1 MTCIV
6 DPQQF
11 PSKLSLRRA
20 IAARDR
26 IEIEDPS
33 VSKPRKFL
41 LTDMVPGQVEVVTNH
56 PKRSWFAELTK
67 LADGRVQ
74 VK

>member
-6 DPQQF
+6 NPEQF

-20 IAARDR
+20 IAAREP

-33 VSKPRKFL
+33 VFKPRKFL
-41 LTDMVPGQVEVVTNH
+41 VADMTPGQVEVVTNH